1 MGGDRFE
8 GIRIDE
14 GQRNVLRRGIWNGE
28 LGSKGFGLMMGTL
41 GEAGF

>member
-8 GIRIDE
+8 GIRIDD
-14 GQRNVLRRGIWNGE
+14 GQRNLMRRSILNGQ
-28 LGSKGFGLMMGTL
+28 LGSRGVGLMMGTL